1 MEFQQGIS
9 WLNDTETILRF
20 IQRLVHELDEL
31 KEHLL
36 VLEEGEVLFSQGDP
50 LEDVYLLLEGQ
61 VKLTRTQADDSDIT
75 LTTLNPGSFVGLIA
89 FTTGEPTLTTAKII
103 QKGMALKMKP
113 QQFEQYLSDHPRL
126 KHPLQQLMLNNM
138 IQRYKSN
145 IRLHTRT
152 HLLNKELGKERDDLK
167 NAYKRLEETH
177 QQLIHQEKMAT
188 LGELVAGFAHEVNN
202 PASALM
208 RSAENLI
215 EIYSTFE
222 ESDATYQLF
231 KLGLQSEPLDS
242 AELRKQMLHIEKQF
256 PWVHDR
262 ASVRKLAQMPGN
274 ALQIIKE
281 QRKKQDIEN
290 LINHF
295 EAGRMIHNIRIAS
308 NRIANLVKSLKSYSR
323 QDRNKEEFTD
333 IREGIKDTVLVLS
346 NRLKYIN
353 LTLDLNDIPKTCIQV
368 GDLNQVWT
376 NILVNACDAL
386 NDSGEITFSTKHVA
400 GKIVV
405 EITDNGPGI
414 PEDIIHRIF
423 EANFTT
429 KNQGAKFGLGLGLP
443 ISNEIIKR
451 SGGNIEAENLDEGGA
466 RFRITLPV
474 KDDC

>member
-1 MEFQQGIS
+1 MESNQGIS

-20 IQRLVHELDEL
+20 IQRLVNELEEL
-31 KEHLL
+31 KDHLL
-36 VLEEGEVLFSQGDP
+36 VLEEHEVLFSQGEP

-61 VKLTRTQADDSDIT
+61 VILTRTQADDSEIT

-89 FTTGEPTLTTAKII
+89 FTTGEPTLTTAKIT
-103 QKGMALKMKP
+103 QSGLALKMKP

-145 IRLHTRT
+145 IRLQTKT

-167 NAYKRLEETH
+167 KAYKRLEETH

-222 ESDATYQLF
+222 ESDSTYKLF

-242 AELRKQMLHIEKQF
+242 AELRKRMLKTEKQF
-256 PWVHDR
+256 PWVHER
-262 ASVRKLAQMPGN
+262 ASVRKLAQMPDN
-274 ALQIIKE
+274 ALEIIKD
-281 QRKKQDIEN
+281 QRKKIDIES
-290 LINHF
+290 LINNF

-323 QDRNKEEFTD
+323 QDQNKEEFID

-346 NRLKYIN
+346 NRLKYVRLN
-353 LTLDLNDIPKTCIQV
+353 LHLNDIPKTCVQV
-368 GDLNQVWT
+368 ADLNQVWT

-386 NDSGEITFSTKHVA
+386 NDSGEIAISTNHTDNQ
-400 GKIVV
+400 ILV

-443 ISNEIIKR
+443 ISNEIILR
-451 SGGNIEAENLDEGGA
+451 SGGTIEAKNLDTGGA
-466 RFRITLPV
+466 SFMISLPI
-474 KDDC
+474 KSDC